1 MNEGAIM
8 PTTVESPTSQAE
20 GEQRVLIRGVGWEGY
35 QTLLKL
41 VGDQPVRLT
50 YRYGNAEL
58 MSPFSKHERNK
69 SLLGRLI
76 EILTEELEIPMMSA
90 GSTTLDREDLD
101 QGLEADE
108 AFYLGDLSRVRD
120 PDRLDL
126 DVDPPPDLAIEV
138 EITKSS
144 LNRLG
149 VYGALRVPEIWRF
162 DGRKLSILER
172 QDDGTYLSIN
182 TSAAFSWI
190 SIEEMTNFLVD
201 EDTRDETQWAR
212 KLRAWI
218 QAVVVPRAREG
229 RNANQGCSET

>member
-1 MNEGAIM
+1 M

-20 GEQRVLIRGVGWEGY
+20 GEQRVLIRGVGWKGY

-41 VGDQPVRLT
+41 VAVQPVRLT
-50 YRYGNAEL
+50 YSRGNVEL
-58 MSPFSKHERNK
+58 MSPLSKHERNK
-69 SLLGRLI
+69 SLLGRLV

-108 AFYLGDLSRVRD
+108 SFYLGDLSRVRD

-149 VYGALRVPEIWRF
+149 VYGALGVPEIWRF
-162 DGRKLSILER
+162 DGRKLAILER
-172 QDDGTYLSIN
+172 QDDGTYRVISS
-182 TSAAFSWI
+182 SAAFPWVTL
-190 SIEEMTNFLVD
+190 EEIARYLVE
-201 EDTRDETQWAR
+201 EDTRDETLWAR
-212 KLRAWI
+212 KFRAWVR
-218 QAVVVPRAREG
+218 AVVVPRARAGEDENHG
-229 RNANQGCSET
+229 VS